1 MRRKLFA
8 LESEEV
14 VEVLAEGGA
23 DPVEMELAEQ
33 VPEVEAE
40 QEEIQEDVEAIQE
53 GSDAADQLEEVSE
66 VVEASLDSAT
76 DGEGLPPVAAEAVRI
91 AVEAIAARI
100 GYNGKTVYQLYATEN
115 FKSASSRRANT
126 ELALE
131 GIKEFLTSIWKR
143 IKEAVAGLVARVR
156 AFWDKHFSVLSRSK
170 KALEALKAKV
180 EKSTGEPKDKATVEN
195 TPSSIANSFATNSSI
210 TVRLV
215 QEYVE
220 NHKEL
225 ATQAKLHTAMSSK
238 LTEFIGK
245 LEAETSAADA
255 SVTAES
261 ESIKF
266 VLAVLAKIQ
275 EIDVKQLVGGV
286 SFTGSITTDLGDR
299 SLTAVNQTS
308 AIIGMKDK
316 PALTVPSKA
325 ELTGIISGAIEVVD
339 VTSALNKEFT
349 KSNDEVKKQLSTLD
363 SLVKKVTDKL
373 EKTEGSDPEGKV
385 KNTLRDGL
393 AIFNRATSYHS
404 SLNAAVLSYN
414 IKLAKATYSY
424 GKFCLAQYK

>member
-1 MRRKLFA
+1 MSRKLFA

-14 VEVLAEGGA
+14 VDVPAEGAA

-40 QEEIQEDVEAIQE
+40 QEEIQEDAEAIQE

-66 VVEASLDSAT
+66 VVEASLDSET

-100 GYNGKTVYQLYATEN
+100 GYSGKAVYQLYATEN

-131 GIKEFLTSIWKR
+131 GIKEFLTNIWKR
-143 IKEAVAGLVARVR
+143 IKEAVAGLVARIR

-170 KALEALKAKV
+170 KALESLKAKV
-180 EKSTGEPKDKATVEN
+180 EKSTGELKEKTVDN
-195 TPSSIANSFATNSSI
+195 VPSTIVSSFATNSNI
-210 TVRLV
+210 TTKT
-215 QEYVE
+215 VE
-220 NHKEL
+220 DYIRNHKEL
-225 ATQAKLHTAMSSK
+225 ATQAKSHTAMGSM

-245 LEAETSAADA
+245 LQAEISAADA
-255 SVTAES
+255 SATAES
-261 ESIKF
+261 GSIRYM
-266 VLAVLAKIQ
+266 LAASAKIQ
-275 EIDVKQLVGGV
+275 DIEVEQLVGGK
-286 SFTGSITTDLGDR
+286 SFTSIITTDAGDR
-299 SLTAVNQTS
+299 SLRFFTQSKEILGV
-308 AIIGMKDK
+308 KDK
-316 PALTVPSKA
+316 PALAVPTKA
-325 ELTGIISGAIEVVD
+325 ELTGIISNAIEVVD
-339 VTSALNKEFT
+339 ATSAMNKEFT

-373 EKTEGSDPEGKV
+373 EKTEGADPEGKG
-385 KNTLRDGL
+385 KNILRDGL
-393 AIFNRATSYHS
+393 AVFNRATSYHS
-404 SLNAAVLSYN
+404 SLNATVLSYN